1 MFKHFKFGTL
11 AMAALALAVLSCS
24 DDGGPGDG
32 STDTTPPA
40 VTSVTAPDAGHIA
53 VKFSESV
60 QRASAENLP
69 FYTIIESTPGYAP
82 ASPGDTLHL
91 ASASLMSDL
100 RTVLLTTI
108 SLMDTIAYDFSVKGV
123 KDLAGNS
130 ILTPITKTFTG
141 SNDPDLTPP
150 ALVARSPAPNAVNVP
165 VGTQITMQFSEA
177 VTAASFF
184 MGFSCVSEAGPLEFL
199 ADSPDNGVHVIV
211 YPQNLLSPGVKYNV
225 KLEGIQDYSGNT
237 MPTVTWSFTTTSTV
251 DITPPALV
259 STIPADGATRVSI
272 HTTLSMTFSEA
283 INQTEIYID
292 VYPEIGD
299 GEVVFTNSGKTLTFT
314 PDIPLAADQ
323 QYIVTLAPGAVMD
336 LAGNENTVP
345 YVIRFTTGEALATGH
360 IAGTITGDPLS
371 DSASDPTGAYVV
383 AATASPMET
392 DNFKFG
398 AIDVVA
404 GNNTYNLS
412 SLVDDTYYPFAIM
425 DSNKDGVV
433 DPSQGDAIGMW
444 GVDIRAGDMSPDS
457 VTIAGGNHVANVN
470 FPLFDPSA
478 VTGHVTYSGIY
489 SMGDIRIGLFDAD
502 AFDPTGPPLYGTMV
516 FWPAYS
522 HWEFNTLDGIADG
535 RYYVA
540 AYMDVNYNS
549 MYDPGVDPA
558 AVYGGTTPTLVWV
571 QKGHDFNN
579 IYLTLLDP
587 APPSPTANASPGV
600 KWPVNQK
607 NERPGFERMRSIM
620 EGRIR

>member
-1 MFKHFKFGTL
+1 MFRHFKFGTL

-40 VTSVTAPDAGHIA
+40 VTSVTVPDAGHIA

-60 QRASAENLP
+60 LRASAENLP
-69 FYTIIESTPGYAP
+69 FYTILESAAGYAP
-82 ASPGDTLHL
+82 ASPGDTLRL

-108 SLMDTIAYDFSVKGV
+108 SLMDTVAYDFSVTGV
-123 KDLAGNS
+123 KDLAGNG
-130 ILTPITKTFTG
+130 ILTPITRTFTG
-141 SNDPDLTPP
+141 SNDPDVTPP

-165 VGTQITMQFSEA
+165 LGTQITLQFSEA

-199 ADSPDNGVHVIV
+199 ADSPDDGVHVIV
-211 YPQNLLSPGVKYNV
+211 YPQNLLSPGVKYTV
-225 KLEGIQDYSGNT
+225 RLQGIQDYTGNI
-237 MPTVTWSFTTTSTV
+237 MDTVFWSFTTTSTV
-251 DITPPALV
+251 DITPPTVV
-259 STIPADGATRVSI
+259 STTPADGATRVSI
-272 HTTLSMTFSEA
+272 HTTLAITFSEA
-283 INQTEIYID
+283 INQNEIYID
-292 VYPEIGD
+292 MYPEIGD

-314 PDIPLAADQ
+314 PDNPLAADQ
-323 QYIVTLAPGAVMD
+323 QYIVTLPPGAVMD
-336 LAGNENTVP
+336 LAGNENVVP
-345 YVIRFTTGEALATGH
+345 YVFRFTTGNALATGH
-360 IAGTITGDPLS
+360 IAGTISGDPLS
-371 DSASDPTGAYVV
+371 DGASDPTGAYVI

-392 DNFKFG
+392 DDFRFG
-398 AIDVVA
+398 AIDIVA

-425 DSNKDGVV
+425 DSNQDGTI
-433 DPSQGDAIGMW
+433 DPSQGDAVGMW
-444 GVDIRAGDMSPDS
+444 GIDIRVGDMIPDS

-478 VTGHVTYSGIY
+478 VTGIVTYSGIN
-489 SMGDIRIGLFDAD
+489 SMGDIRVGLFDAD
-502 AFDPTGPPLYGTMV
+502 NFDPTGAPLYGTAV
-516 FWPAYS
+516 FWPAFS
-522 HWEFNTLDGIADG
+522 DWQFHTLDGMADG

-540 AYMDVNYNS
+540 AFMDVNYNS
-549 MYDPGVDPA
+549 VYDPAVDPA

-571 QKGHDFNN
+571 QKGHDFNG

-587 APPSPTANASPGV
+587 SVHSPANATAPGV
-600 KWPVNQK
+600 KWPVSQK
-607 NERPGFERMRSIM
+607 NDHPGFERVRSIM